1 MENRNIEELANNFV
15 FRFNV
20 NRNEE
25 IKELSKYSIDDI
37 IYVLDNSEDDYWKN
51 QNYDEWRNTIWSC
64 RWFSDLLNDEDDVIY
79 NKVMT
84 KCKLYPGG
92 ITKKQ
97 FGQIWYDYD
106 NNTYREEIEE
116 IKLYNNNCNM
126 KFMKQLLKE
135 KRYDELINYYIHY
148 FYRTNDGYYY
158 YNNNSIIK
166 NTYKNFEEDK
176 INVVINENGKNRRIS
191 IGEVINCN
199 IEKVRFIID
208 DGILTDKYDD
218 KPLLYKI
225 NYYNKQNEIV
235 NYELH
240 LNNSFIVR
248 EWTKSEVFN
257 YDFENDT
264 EGILRNEDIKNGY
277 NKIMYHIEHVICR
290 DNKDKINYL
299 MSFTKN
305 IFNKKR
311 NATAPIL
318 YGDRRIGKSVFCQLF
333 QKMMPELYC
342 SSANGDIVK
351 SDKSGVIFNNMICV
365 LEEVRYDFKTAAK
378 TCQIIKEYI
387 TAETVGCRKLFHDQY
402 QMINRTSFI
411 INTNNIESIYFD
423 GKDDA
428 RYIVFEVSN
437 EHKED
442 IKYFDNLMKAYNN
455 KNVLRYFYW
464 KVKNNKDYDYD
475 TRIVLKTEEK
485 IKAIN
490 KKFKSMYVEFLEQ
503 LFLEMFLT
511 NRDNILLKDSWRFFN
526 NNYYNHRTKKIKM
539 KEFNE
544 EMREINIVSKK
555 IDQYRHYKEI
565 VTFQQLQRYII
576 DDLKLY
582 DNVES
587 INKNDIECKIFKC
600 FSESVNME

>member
-1 MENRNIEELANNFV
+1 MFFLLEYRNIEELANNFV

-37 IYVLDNSEDDYWKN
+37 IYALDNFEDDYWKN

-135 KRYDELINYYIHY
+135 KRYDELIDYYIHY

-225 NYYNKQNEIV
+225 KYYNKQNKIV

-264 EGILRNEDIKNGY
+264 EGILKNEDIKNGY

-428 RYIVFEVSN
+428 RYVVFEVSN
-437 EHKED
+437 EYKED

-455 KNVLRYFYW
+455 KDVLRYFYW

-587 INKNDIECKIFKC
+587 INKNDIECKIFK
-600 FSESVNME
+600 

>member
-1 MENRNIEELANNFV
+1 MEELANNFV
-15 FRFNV
+15 FRYVSNSKHFNINQLIKIIKYPTNDMILDV
-20 NRNEE
+20 ITRSNKLEPLRFTPLVIDFDVKDEEVFNGFNCDQIISNIKDIVIEILSDYDSNIDNYDSNLFNYLCSICDFEFNNHQLVIDEYIKNFNSFIKAIVQKKNNKFNFHIIYPFVIIEDKDKVYDE
-25 IKELSKYSIDDI
+25 IKERLNEIYGIDFNEI
-37 IYVLDNSEDDYWKN
+37 IDNH
-51 QNYDEWRNTIWSC
+51 
-64 RWFSDLLNDEDDVIY
+64 
-79 NKVMT
+79 
-84 KCKLYPGG
+84 
-92 ITKKQ
+92 
-97 FGQIWYDYD
+97 
-106 NNTYREEIEE
+106 
-116 IKLYNNNCNM
+116 
-126 KFMKQLLKE
+126 LK
-135 KRYDELINYYIHY
+135 
-148 FYRTNDGYYY
+148 TN
-158 YNNNSIIK
+158 SL
-166 NTYKNFEEDK
+166 
-176 INVVINENGKNRRIS
+176 R
-191 IGEVINCN
+191 VINCN

-264 EGILRNEDIKNGY
+264 EGILKNEDIKTGY

-290 DNKDKINYL
+290 DNKAKINYL

-351 SDKSGVIFNNMICV
+351 SDKSGVIFDNMVCV
-365 LEEVRYDFKTAAK
+365 LEEVRDDFKTAAE
-378 TCQIIKEYI
+378 TCQRIKEYI
-387 TAETVGCRKLFHDQY
+387 TAETVGCRKLFHDQK

-428 RYIVFEVSN
+428 RYVVFEVSN

-442 IKYFDNLMKAYNN
+442 IKYFRELFKAYNN
-455 KNVLRYFYW
+455 INVLRYFYW
-464 KVKNNKDYDYD
+464 NVKNNKDYDYD

-503 LFLEMFLT
+503 LFLEMLLT
-511 NRDNILLKDSWRFFN
+511 KRDNILLNDAWKHFN
-526 NNYYNHRTKKIKM
+526 INYNYRAKKIKM

-544 EMREINIVSKK
+544 EMREINIVNKELNK
-555 IDQYRHYKEI
+555 QRNYREFITYQKL
-565 VTFQQLQRYII
+565 QQYII
-576 DDLKLY
+576 NDLKLY

-600 FSESVNME
+600 FSESVDME

>member
-387 TAETVGCRKLFHDQY
+387 TAETVGCRKLFHDQK

-428 RYIVFEVSN
+428 RYVVFEVSN
-437 EHKED
+437 EYKED

-587 INKNDIECKIFKC
+587 INKNDIECKIFK
-600 FSESVNME
+600 

>member
-37 IYVLDNSEDDYWKN
+37 IYALDNFEDDYWKN

-225 NYYNKQNEIV
+225 NYYNKQNKIV

-311 NATAPIL
+311 NTTAPIL
-318 YGDRRIGKSVFCQLF
+318 YGDRRIGKSIFCQLF

-342 SSANGDIVK
+342 SSANGDIIK

-428 RYIVFEVSN
+428 RYVVFEVSN
-437 EHKED
+437 EYKED

-587 INKNDIECKIFKC
+587 INKNDIECKIFK
-600 FSESVNME
+600 